1 MSTAKHWRSML
12 LKALINNIKVIDRI
26 RKNMNKIDELAA
38 DIKSNGLINPI
49 TVMSLNNSEFRLLAG
64 LRRLRA
70 VESLGLA
77 EIDINIVAPAD
88 AEAELRIEISENEL
102 REAFTFS
109 EKMDFARLLEEIEAA
124 KAQKRKLA
132 GKRADLVD
140 DRPQGH
146 ERSRDVVGSKIG
158 MSGRQYSRAKHIAE
172 NAPDEVIEELDNGVR
187 TINRTYD
194 ELRSKEK
201 VDKIKVDAA
210 PEDAPAVPKY
220 KESTHKPS
228 DKKKDVDDATALAI
242 FSKADQEAI
251 LRNREFNA
259 MPPEEQVVEL
269 KRQLK
274 EERVRAIHAESE
286 LSRFKELRHNEVY
299 HKDGIIEN
307 LKKQLANA
315 FERIKELE
323 EKYCPDAVEG

>member
-1 MSTAKHWRSML
+1 MS
-12 LKALINNIKVIDRI
+12 
-26 RKNMNKIDELAA
+26 
-38 DIKSNGLINPI
+38 
-49 TVMSLNNSEFRLLAG
+49 
-64 LRRLRA
+64 
-70 VESLGLA
+70 
-77 EIDINIVAPAD
+77 
-88 AEAELRIEISENEL
+88 
-102 REAFTFS
+102 
-109 EKMDFARLLEEIEAA
+109 
-124 KAQKRKLA
+124 
-132 GKRADLVD
+132 
-140 DRPQGH
+140 
-146 ERSRDVVGSKIG
+146 SKIG

-172 NAPDEVIEELDNGVR
+172 NASDEVIEELDNGGR
-187 TINRTYD
+187 TINRTYE

-201 VDKIKVDAA
+201 TDKTKVDATPDNA
-210 PEDAPAVPKY
+210 PDAPKDKTSAPKLS
-220 KESTHKPS
+220 E
-228 DKKKDVDDATALAI
+228 KKKAVDDAAALAI

-259 MPPEEQVVEL
+259 MSPEEQVVEL